1 VRAAAST
8 KQQDAA
14 AQATAE
20 ARVRK
25 ERATVLIASNSK
37 SALAA
42 AVSAVSNLVGSL
54 GKKPTEKP
62 ANRAADN
69 AADSGLLFALPAH
82 ATAPLA
88 AAEPAPTTAYRP
100 PEVVAATGAKLGTAT
115 ATAPGPVP
123 RTAAQAGRPRSH
135 RGTAA
140 AAPADVGEDRQRVPS
155 LNLPSLDVPLLAAGV
170 HSDRGVLLLHL
181 PDDPALIVPPPPPVD
196 AGWNDDAVTPMSPSE
211 SAARKLGARKARAAP
226 IVASGFTPRSGLA
239 PSVIVTPRP
248 TGSWTPRYS
257 QAKMEIVA

>member
-1 VRAAAST
+1 
-8 KQQDAA
+8 
-14 AQATAE
+14 
-20 ARVRK
+20 VRK
-25 ERATVLIASNSK
+25 ERAAVLIASNSK

-54 GKKPTEKP
+54 GKKPNNKKP

-69 AADSGLLFALPAH
+69 AADGGLLFALPAH

-88 AAEPAPTTAYRP
+88 ATEPAPTTAYRP
-100 PEVVAATGAKLGTAT
+100 PEVAAAATGAKLGTAT
-115 ATAPGPVP
+115 ATVTGPIAH
-123 RTAAQAGRPRSH
+123 TAAQAGRPRSH

-140 AAPADVGEDRQRVPS
+140 AAPADVGEDRRRVPS
-155 LNLPSLDVPLLAAGV
+155 LNLPSLDVPLVAAGA
-170 HSDRGVLLLHL
+170 HRDRGLLLLHL
-181 PDDPALIVPPPPPVD
+181 PDDPALIVPPPPPVE
-196 AGWNDDAVTPMSPSE
+196 AGWSDDAVTPMSPSE

-226 IVASGFTPRSGLA
+226 IVAGGFTPRSGLA
-239 PSVIVTPRP
+239 PSVTVTPRP